1 MDKETGFTDLFLD
14 TSEWD
19 GSDSVDRTNG
29 NDSKDD
35 DDGSDNESWSSYDNL
50 PEEDFQK
57 KEEGA
62 CSENVSDVYIHFV
75 GRRTIWVLTCA
86 YDFFMCRRIL
96 TSRTRKIKVL
106 NLSRIT

>member
-35 DDGSDNESWSSYDNL
+35 DGGSDNESWSSYDNL
-50 PEEDFQK
+50 PKEDFQK
-57 KEEGA
+57 NEDDA
-62 CSENVSDVYIHFV
+62 CCDM
-75 GRRTIWVLTCA
+75 LTQPLHA
-86 YDFFMCRRIL
+86 L
-96 TSRTRKIKVL
+96 TY
-106 NLSRIT
+106 

>member
-1 MDKETGFTDLFLD
+1 MDKETGFTNLFLE

-29 NDSKDD
+29 NESKNDD
-35 DDGSDNESWSSYDNL
+35 DSSDNESWSSYDNL

-62 CSENVSDVYIHFV
+62 CSENVSVVYNLFV
-75 GRRTIWVLTCA
+75 G
-86 YDFFMCRRIL
+86 
-96 TSRTRKIKVL
+96 
-106 NLSRIT
+106 

>member
-1 MDKETGFTDLFLD
+1 MD

-29 NDSKDD
+29 NEVKNDD
-35 DDGSDNESWSSYDNL
+35 DSSDNESWSSYDNL
-50 PEEDFQK
+50 PEEDFQN

-75 GRRTIWVLTCA
+75 GRRTIWVLTCHGVESFA
-86 YDFFMCRRIL
+86 DNISQLRSKLLDVIQ
-96 TSRTRKIKVL
+96 
-106 NLSRIT
+106 

>member
-14 TSEWD
+14 TSWD
-19 GSDSVDRTNG
+19 GSDSVDRTND

-57 KEEGA
+57 NEEGA
-62 CSENVSDVYIHFV
+62 CSENVSDVYILFV
-75 GRRTIWVLTCA
+75 G
-86 YDFFMCRRIL
+86 
-96 TSRTRKIKVL
+96 
-106 NLSRIT
+106 